1 MKLQPIIGLEI
12 HVQLKTKSKM
22 FCPCDNAGEF
32 APPNTTICPICT
44 GQPGTL
50 PVMNK
55 QAVEWT
61 IKAGLALNCRIPEY
75 SKFDRKN
82 YFYPDLPK
90 GYQISQYDQP
100 LCQNGFL
107 EIESNGETKKIRILR
122 IHLEED
128 AAKNFHS
135 TNGQN
140 TLVDYNRAG
149 TPLMEIVTEPD
160 LRTPQD
166 AKTFM
171 QELRL
176 IMKYLDISEADME
189 KGHMR
194 CDANINL
201 WELDEKGKKI
211 AATPIVEVKNMNSFK
226 ALERA
231 MEYEIKRQTKVY
243 QETKKTT
250 KDSPKT
256 TRGWDDVQG
265 VTQEQRTK
273 EEAHDYRYF
282 PEPDLPPLHLSHKGE
297 NAIDVEAIGETIPEL
312 PQKKRI
318 RFEKEFGISSANIK
332 TLVGDKE
339 LSEYAEEVISELRE
353 WICTEVASEGTEEEE
368 WKKYGPKAVK
378 TAINWLLNKLTKH
391 LNEQNISI
399 KNCKI
404 TPENFAEFIKI
415 VTQNTIN
422 STVAQK
428 VLDIMF
434 MTGKDPTNILEEEDL
449 SGGAKNDELEKIIND
464 IIIKNPEP
472 VANYKKGKTNAI
484 MFLVGQIMKE
494 TKGKASPEDIKK
506 MLLEKLK

>member
-1 MKLQPIIGLEI
+1 
-12 HVQLKTKSKM
+12 
-22 FCPCDNAGEF
+22 
-32 APPNTTICPICT
+32 
-44 GQPGTL
+44 
-50 PVMNK
+50 MNR

-61 IKAGLALNCRIPEY
+61 IKTGLALDCQIPKY

-107 EIESNGETKKIRILR
+107 EIESKGEIKKIRILR

-128 AAKNFHS
+128 AAKNFHAS
-135 TNGQN
+135 GGHN

-160 LRTPQD
+160 LRTATD
-166 AKTFM
+166 AKAFM
-171 QELRL
+171 QKLRL
-176 IMKYLDISEADME
+176 IMRYLDISEADME

-201 WELDEKGKKI
+201 WEIDGVGKKI

-231 MEYEIKRQTKVY
+231 IEYEIKRQTKEY
-243 QETKKTT
+243 QETKKTIA
-250 KDSPKT
+250 DAPKT
-256 TRGWDDVQG
+256 TRGWDDTQG
-265 VTQEQRTK
+265 ITEPQRTK

-282 PEPDLPPLHLSHKGE
+282 PEPDLPLLRLDHKGE
-297 NAIDVEAIGETIPEL
+297 NAIDINAIEKTIPEL
-312 PQKKRI
+312 PDEKRR
-318 RFEKEFGISSANIK
+318 RFEKEFGISSADIK

-353 WICTEVASEGTEEEE
+353 WVCTEVATDGTEDEE
-368 WKKYGPKAVK
+368 WEKYGPKAVK
-378 TAINWLLNKLTKH
+378 TAINWLLNKLAKH
-391 LNEQNISI
+391 LNKQNVNI
-399 KNCKI
+399 KKCKI
-404 TPENFAEFIKI
+404 TPENFAEFIKNI
-415 VTQNTIN
+415 NQNKVN

-434 MTGKDPTNILEEEDL
+434 ISGKDPSNILEEEDL
-449 SGGAKNDELEKIIND
+449 SDTASDNELEKIID
-464 IIIKNPEP
+464 IIISKNPEP
-472 VANYKKGKTNAI
+472 VANYKKGKINAI
-484 MFLVGQIMKE
+484 MFLVGQIMKD
-494 TKGKASPEDIKK
+494 TRGKSNPEDIKK
-506 MLLEKLK
+506 ILEKKLK